1 MSLNYME
8 EDWEKD
14 NWEANISVNL
24 GEDADADEGTLNS
37 QELLKKNNQK
47 LVESADNKLT
57 EALFTG
63 DSNNSIASI
72 KSKNIT
78 TNTSKI
84 VLKTKQEHTN
94 FAIDC
99 AKTLSKSTSLNIYE
113 FNKTLLSSHKM
124 STEHIKLLIKQL
136 QSTLNAKEEEVKKLE
151 SKNNFKMNKKML
163 EEHNEIFGE
172 AIEDEYDH
180 YEATFDRYM

>member
-14 NWEANISVNL
+14 DWEANISVNL
-24 GEDADADEGTLNS
+24 GKDTGEDEGEETLNS
-37 QELLKKNNQK
+37 QELLKK
-47 LVESADNKLT
+47 LVEGADNKLT
-57 EALFTG
+57 EALFTE
-63 DSNNSIASI
+63 DSNNGNASI
-72 KSKNIT
+72 KGKNIT

-136 QSTLNAKEEEVKKLE
+136 QSTLTAKEPVQKIEP
-151 SKNNFKMNKKML
+151 KNNFRMNKKML